1 MRRPPGHRHDHTE
14 GDTVTDTDYATALA
28 RRSPA
33 FADLLDENAE
43 LRDRVTETV
52 GLLDRVREL
61 RFEIRRLAP
70 DAATP
75 GIAELRS
82 IVDAARRVA
91 DYPMTDRCGCGW
103 TDETRV
109 EFHRR
114 GSDECRVE
122 ATP

>member
-1 MRRPPGHRHDHTE
+1 
-14 GDTVTDTDYATALA
+14 VTDTDYATALA

-70 DAATP
+70 DASTP

-82 IVDAARRVA
+82 IVESARHVA

-103 TDETRV
+103 TDDTAPVR
-109 EFHRR
+109 FHRR
-114 GSDECRVE
+114 GSDQCR
-122 ATP
+122 ADQ